1 MKNAKHQIGMIKI
14 GKARPAPKMVEVDVT
29 YDKNAETNLYKAGIK
44 ALKQDKQAVIA
55 YAIQEAFK
63 GIVKCKK

>member
-1 MKNAKHQIGMIKI
+1 MIEL

-29 YDKNAETNLYKAGIK
+29 YDAIAEKNLYKAGMK

-55 YAIQEAFK
+55 YAISKTLE
-63 GIVKCKK
+63 GIAKCKK